1 MLKLSL
7 SICALFTG
15 LVSVLATTTAFAVT
29 TADFRAYGFAS
40 ETEMKN
46 YFTISSSETVS
57 SKAPKSQKYDIVVIS
72 PDFGRQLDG
81 LVPAATATP
90 TPAPTSTPATGS
102 VLIPGQPAPGQS
114 PAPGQM
120 PNVPNFPGSRPG
132 MVPGVSTGNAAIDIL
147 LNPAL
152 VDSWVTI
159 GMKVWAI
166 IASNRPVANVS
177 TQRISVLP
185 SANIDWIQ
193 MENWKGPAARTY
205 TIKKK
210 NMYGMTVVENTY
222 TIAYNYG
229 GQVNG
234 VGAFL
239 ANATIIPTAV
249 NVIFGFTLDADAQ
262 VGQPVNISS
271 QANPVAGVDIQ
282 VRYKVTTFIN
292 HSQGVDAFFL
302 SGDGQIKQLN
312 ESESVRLR

>member
-1 MLKLSL
+1 MSK
-7 SICALFTG
+7 FG
-15 LVSVLATTTAFAVT
+15 LVTSALVLSAASLVLSTAPETAFAAS

-46 YFTISSSETVS
+46 YFTIAESEVISSRP
-57 SKAPKSQKYDIVVIS
+57 AKSQKYDIVVIS
-72 PDFGRQLDG
+72 PDFGRRLDG
-81 LVPAATATP
+81 LVPATP
-90 TPAPTSTPATGS
+90 SPTPTSTPATGS
-102 VLIPGQPAPGQS
+102 VLIPGQPTPNQS
-114 PAPGQM
+114 PLPGQM
-120 PNVPNFPGSRPG
+120 PNFPNFPGTRPG
-132 MVPGVSTGNAAIDIL
+132 LTPGVSTGNVAIDVL

-166 IASNRPVANVS
+166 IASNRPVANVA

-193 MENWKGPAARTY
+193 MENWKGPASRTY
-205 TIKKK
+205 TVKKK
-210 NMYGMTVVENTY
+210 NGYGMTVVENTY

-239 ANATIIPTAV
+239 ANATVIPTSV

-262 VGQPVNISS
+262 VGQPINISS
-271 QANPVAGVDIQ
+271 QASPVAGVDIQ
-282 VRYKVTTFIN
+282 VRYKVTTLIN

-302 SGDGQIKQLN
+302 QGDGQIKQLN
-312 ESESVRLR
+312 ETESVRLR